1 MATHSSVLAWRIP
14 GTGDPGG
21 LPSMGLHRV
30 GHDWSDLAAAAAAG
44 VGCLWREAWT
54 EHVQLVA
61 TPWTTVPQAPPS
73 FTIFQSLLSN
83 HLILYHHLLFLPS
96 IFSSIRVFS
105 NESALHIRWP
115 IYWSFSFSQGWF
127 PLGLSGLISLLDR
140 GLSRVFSSTT
150 NWKHQFFSNQLF
162 LWSNSHIHT
171 WLPEKP

>member
-14 GTGDPGG
+14 GMGEPGG
-21 LPSMGLHRV
+21 LLSIGSHRV
-30 GHDWSDLAAAAAAG
+30 GHDWSGLAAAAAG

-61 TPWTTVPQAPPS
+61 APRTTVHQAPLS

-83 HLILYHHLLFLPS
+83 HLILCHHLLFLPS

-105 NESALHIRWP
+105 NESALHTRWP
-115 IYWSFSFSQGWF
+115 MYWSFSFSQGWF
-127 PLGLSGLISLLDR
+127 PLGLSGLIALLDR

-150 NWKHQFFSNQLF
+150 NWKHQFLSTQPF
-162 LWSNSHIHT
+162 LWSTSHIHT
-171 WLPEKP
+171 